1 MYDDFLS
8 PPESQPL
15 GVWMKVGGWDEKW
28 AWGVAATGRDCVKG
42 WMDAAVAC
50 GHWRARFGSWQRQC
64 LDRRS
69 GQRGRWIR
77 CLQLPSFLPLAP
89 FHSPAFQIFSVPLPT
104 KFRVLF
110 MIIPYLLQNKI
121 RVQCEYLGSTKLTAS
136 QAFGYCNSVHSSVKQ
151 GHCSIPKCSA
161 FLPGFGRLLSSTS

>member
-1 MYDDFLS
+1 MNRPWILIRNFLYWRPFMHDGRVYTNAMDSKPTTTSTNGKRGLSSMNVPLIHTTSKIIWSPYNFVADTPQITSSIYLWKVTLGLHTISGLWMLDEWMRGALMYDDFLS
-8 PPESQPL
+8 PAESQPL

-69 GQRGRWIR
+69 G
-77 CLQLPSFLPLAP
+77 
-89 FHSPAFQIFSVPLPT
+89 
-104 KFRVLF
+104 
-110 MIIPYLLQNKI
+110 
-121 RVQCEYLGSTKLTAS
+121 
-136 QAFGYCNSVHSSVKQ
+136 
-151 GHCSIPKCSA
+151 
-161 FLPGFGRLLSSTS
+161 